1 MSIQKKFEL
10 TAEDLDRG
18 VPQFAWDPHSSKLA
32 VYCPNGKVR
41 IISSE
46 GKGLHTFSLPNVY
59 RLGWDPARAVLALIQ
74 QDSSNVSLLMSNEAG
89 PDSIDTGLQGLCFM
103 AWSPVASLLAVG
115 NTGGDLMVIN
125 SETMKKVPVTG
136 THDNRIID
144 GVWTAS
150 NNLVVIGEDQVLS
163 VSDAAGNVQ
172 QRVTVKNV
180 PSSLSVIDFPGHGD
194 PSSLANV
201 VALVNCGT
209 VLEHYNLETLQ
220 PHVLTFDAKLGNITV
235 CRCLAGG
242 LTCVGFTSGA
252 MALVQINHQN
262 SKVYGVTRPFEDAVC
277 GMSCSGGSGTCV
289 AVAGSSIKFFSL
301 ADKRITEIKSDSIQ
315 LEGALGALQDVQHSG
330 NGMNITVVTDQP
342 HLISFKRSVPVSSV
356 VCGPNIYSLTGSRTV
371 TVKSVKDDR
380 VVFTATLD
388 MDPTLL
394 AASRDVLA
402 VCSRN
407 TGAYYKAGEGE
418 AKLVNTVNYPSN
430 VSALKVSNNHAAA
443 LCDGK
448 VQLHEVWSGADSITL
463 PESGGADVIS
473 IGISDSLFMYA
484 TPEKIFIVNLA
495 DYQCVMEHTPTTGIK
510 RAFPNFSCT
519 RIALIDKYDVMFILN
534 PITLVSTQTEGFEQ
548 GHKDILWDQGDY
560 GVLVSYNASTMV
572 TYVYAPHSRYGPT
585 AESVVVKD
593 SKTVNLITNIPNGF
607 TPLGVMKGTVTLQGP
622 CNAVESLTLASHN
635 RATSRV
641 PNSEAFYNN
650 FSLNHL
656 RWASQNISTPQEAE
670 DLAVKALHMLDV
682 ELAIRLYR
690 QLSQPSLVM
699 YIESIKHINEKN
711 LLIGHVSM
719 IMGYFKDAQNFF
731 LRSSQPLCALQMR
744 HDLMQWEP
752 ALTLA
757 KQLAPEKLPILSK
770 EYAQQLEY
778 RGEYANALEMYRAG
792 EMAMPKGH
800 ASTELTAAQGEVKKH
815 NAECLQ
821 GSARCLLR
829 TGGVQ
834 EGVKLAE
841 QSNDLAFVTECAEIL
856 ESLRHCDEA
865 AHLYE
870 KALNFEHAAKLY
882 IVDARNLKAASRII
896 PRITSRNIIGMFA
909 KGKEEEGAFSEA
921 EKAYTQAE
929 DWDNV
934 VRIRVEKLNNLQ
946 GAYDIVRQTRS
957 VAAASV
963 VANMC
968 KKRGEFSVAVEFFVL
983 AKAFFEG
990 FELAKEKGCM
1000 TALESALLSQVQLTD
1015 GVAPAANQNEFSA
1028 IARHYE
1034 QNGKPGQ
1041 AGLFYHI
1048 AGNFPYALKNYLE
1061 AGQPEDIEKAIEVV
1075 GRSRSD
1081 TLTNKLIDYLMG
1093 ETDGEPKEPSY
1104 IFKLYMALGSY
1115 EKAAKTS
1122 VLIATKEQEV
1132 GSYMAAHRTLVEA
1145 FRILRDRKMRVPND
1159 LRRSLMLLHS
1169 YVIVK
1174 HLIKVMNDDETASR
1188 MLLRVV
1194 RNIQRFPQH
1203 ISTLYTST
1211 ALQCLKSGFK
1221 KSAFDNACIIIQ
1233 NERYRTELD
1242 DKNRKKIE
1250 AIVRRRGKEELEDP
1264 QEDTS
1269 PCPFCDA
1276 GVLETELECGSCK
1289 NTLPFCIVT
1298 GKHMVKQNYSECPVC
1313 HFPALYTSFITLLR
1327 QSQVCPMCENMVD
1340 LNQVQRQIDPDLKTH
1355 LL

>member
-1 MSIQKKFEL
+1 MGLQKKIEL
-10 TAEDLDRG
+10 SAKDLGQG
-18 VPQFAWDPHSSKLA
+18 VPCFAWDATSSKMA
-32 VYCPNGKVR
+32 VSGANGKVR
-41 IISSE
+41 IISSQ
-46 GKGLHTFSLPNVY
+46 GKALHTFSLPEVL
-59 RLGWDPARAVLALIQ
+59 RLEWDATGGSLALIQ
-74 QDSSNVSLLMSNEAG
+74 KGSSNVSLMLGKDGGLETV
-89 PDSIDTGLQGLCFM
+89 DTGLEGLCFI
-103 AWSPVASLLAVG
+103 AWSPAAAHLAVG
-115 NTGGDLMVIN
+115 SVKGDIVIIN
-125 SETMKKVPVTG
+125 SETKKKVSIAG
-136 THDNRIID
+136 THTKRIID
-144 GVWTAS
+144 GGWTIGNVFVAAS
-150 NNLVVIGEDQVLS
+150 EDQVLS
-163 VSDAAGNVQ
+163 VSDAGGNVQ
-172 QRVTVKNV
+172 QQHTIKNV
-180 PSSLSVIDFPGHGD
+180 PLAMSLIDFNHGDESPSLSKTVT
-194 PSSLANV
+194 
-201 VALVNCGT
+201 LVNGGS
-209 VLEHYNLETLQ
+209 VLEHFNLGGAK
-220 PHVLTFDAKLGNITV
+220 PHVLSFDGKLGTITV
-235 CRCLAGG
+235 CKSLPSGI
-242 LTCVGFTSGA
+242 TCVGFTSGA
-252 MALVQINHQN
+252 LALVQINAQE
-262 SKVYGVTRPFEDAVC
+262 SKVYGVTRPFEVAVRS
-277 GMSCSGGSGTCV
+277 MSCCASSTMCV
-289 AVAGSSIKFFSL
+289 AVAGSRLKLFSL
-301 ADKRITEIKSDSIQ
+301 ADKRITESKSDSKE
-315 LEGALGALQDVQHSG
+315 LDSALGVPQSVECSK
-330 NGMNITVVTDQP
+330 NGMDITVATDQSC
-342 HLISFKRSVPVSSV
+342 LISYKVPVATCSV
-356 VCGPNIYSLTGSRTV
+356 VYGQNLYSLTSARTV
-371 TVKSVKDDR
+371 SVRTLKEDRTLYTVALS
-380 VVFTATLD
+380 L
-388 MDPTLL
+388 DPTIL
-394 AASRDVLA
+394 AASQDILGA
-402 VCSRN
+402 CS
-407 TGAYYKAGEGE
+407 G
-418 AKLVNTVNYPSN
+418 NTVLYFKLGGNEGNQINSVTYPSA
-430 VSALKVSNNHAAA
+430 VSVLKVSNTHAAA
-443 LCDGK
+443 LCGGS
-448 VQLHEVWSGADSITL
+448 VQLHEVTSSDNIITL
-463 PESGGADVIS
+463 PENGDAEVVS

-484 TPEKIFIVNLA
+484 TQEKIFLINLA
-495 DYQCVMEHTPTTGIK
+495 DYQCVVEHAPTSGIK
-510 RAFPNFSCT
+510 KAFPNFSCT
-519 RIALIDKYDVMFILN
+519 RIALIDKQDAMCVLN
-534 PITLVSTQTEGFEQ
+534 PVTLVSTQTEGFEQ
-548 GHKDILWDQGDY
+548 GHKEIMWDQGDY
-560 GVLVSYNASTMV
+560 GVLVSYNASTMA

-585 AESVVVKD
+585 VESVVVKE
-593 SKTVNLITNIPNGF
+593 SKTTNMITKIPSGY
-607 TPLGVMKGTVTLQGP
+607 TPLCLSKGVVSLQGSG
-622 CNAVESLTLASHN
+622 NTIEALTLASHN
-635 RATSRV
+635 GATSRS
-641 PNSEAFYNN
+641 PNPEAFYNN

-656 RWASQNISTPQEAE
+656 RWASQNISTTQEAE

-744 HDLMQWEP
+744 HNLMQWEP
-752 ALTLA
+752 ALALA
-757 KQLAPEKLPILSK
+757 KQLAPEKLPLLSK

-792 EMAMPKGH
+792 EMPLPKGH
-800 ASTELTAAQGEVKKH
+800 ASTEFTAAVAEVKKH
-815 NAECLQ
+815 NDDCLQ
-821 GSARCLLR
+821 GAARCLLR

-841 QSNDLAFVTECAEIL
+841 QSNDLAFTTECAEIL
-856 ESLRHCDEA
+856 ESLRHYDEA

-882 IVDARNLKAASRII
+882 IVDARNLKAASLII
-896 PRITSRNIIGMFA
+896 PRITSRNIIGMYA
-909 KGKEEEGAFSEA
+909 KGKEGEGAFTEA

-934 VRIRVEKLNNLQ
+934 VRIKVEKLNNLQ

-968 KKRGEFSVAVEFFVL
+968 KRRGEFAVAVEFFVL
-983 AKAFFEG
+983 AKAFAEG

-1000 TALESALLSQVQLTD
+1000 TSLESALLSQVQLTD
-1015 GVAPAANQNEFSA
+1015 GVAPPGSQEEFSV

-1034 QNGKPGQ
+1034 QDNKPGQ

-1048 AGNFPYALKNYLE
+1048 AGNFPLALKNYLE
-1061 AGQPEDIEKAIEVV
+1061 AGQAEDIEKAIEVV
-1075 GRSRSD
+1075 GKSRSD
-1081 TLTNKLIDYLMG
+1081 ALTTKLIDYLMG
-1093 ETDGEPKEPSY
+1093 EADGEPKEPSY

-1122 VLIATKEQEV
+1122 VLIATKEQDM

-1145 FRILRDRKMRVPND
+1145 CRILREKKMRVPND

-1250 AIVRRRGKEELEDP
+1250 SIVRRRGKEELDDP
-1264 QEDTS
+1264 PESTA

-1276 GVLETELECGSCK
+1276 EVLETELECGSCK

-1298 GKHMVKQNYSECPVC
+1298 GKHMVKQNYSECPIC

-1340 LNQVQRQIDPDLKTH
+1340 LNEVKKHVDPDFKTQ